1 MQRRTFVKYLGA
13 GSVAAVLGGA
23 YWLSRGQGSAGL
35 AVSTTLSRLQQLDP
49 VAIETRGSWDIA
61 RTFNHLAQSVEFSM
75 TGFPVMK
82 SAVFQHTV
90 GRLAFSVFNA
100 RGSMMHGLDEVI
112 PGEVVVDAAK
122 PDEAL
127 ERLISALE
135 RFEAFEGELM
145 PHFAYGQLDKAQYA
159 VAHVLHI
166 NNHFEEFRGV

>member
-1 MQRRTFVKYLGA
+1 MQRRTFVKYLGV
-13 GSVAAVLGGA
+13 GSAVAVLGGG
-23 YWLSRGQGSAGL
+23 YWLSQGKGSAGL
-35 AVSTTLSRLQQLDP
+35 AVPTTLSRLKQLD
-49 VAIETRGSWDIA
+49 VASIQTSGSWDIA

-82 SAVFQHTV
+82 SVVFQHTV

-122 PDEAL
+122 TDEAL
-127 ERLISALE
+127 GRLISALE
-135 RFEAFEGELM
+135 QFEAFDGELQ

-159 VAHVLHI
+159 VAHVMHI